1 MPLNEKGWEVPDPT
15 PITRA
20 VKFGRAPS
28 TLDEVRRALG
38 ILTREAEEHG
48 FETPE
53 EADDFNVGDDFD
65 PTDVGTRWEV
75 QGDERFEEALQ
86 LARADVERQ
95 KSEARLVAGAPG
107 TGVPGDPP
115 GDRPDVSAAPQPPA
129 PSPAPG
135 VKGA

>member
-1 MPLNEKGWEVPDPT
+1 MPLNEKGWEVPDAT

-38 ILTREAEEHG
+38 ILTKEAEEHG

-86 LARADVERQ
+86 LARQDVERQ
-95 KSEARLVAGAPG
+95 KSASGVAPGAPG
-107 TGVPGDPP
+107 AVVPGDPP
-115 GDRPDVSAAPQPPA
+115 GDRPDVPAATQPPV
-129 PSPAPG
+129 PVPAPG